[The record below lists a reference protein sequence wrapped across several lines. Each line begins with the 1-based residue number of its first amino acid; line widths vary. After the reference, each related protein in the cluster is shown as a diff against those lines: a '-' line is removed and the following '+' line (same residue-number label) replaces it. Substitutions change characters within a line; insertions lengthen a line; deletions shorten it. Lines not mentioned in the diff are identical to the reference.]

1 MSWEICL
8 SWYLAGAVFGLTI
21 AQFLIKDDVLS
32 WGILTISLGLIVAN
46 LCILLWVIIKNRKEI
61 NEDIKSN

>member
-1 MSWEICL
+1 MKMSWEIYL

-32 WGILTISLGLIVAN
+32 WGILTISLGLVVAN
-46 LCILLWVIIKNRKEI
+46 LCILLWVITKKRKEI
-61 NEDIKSN
+61 NE